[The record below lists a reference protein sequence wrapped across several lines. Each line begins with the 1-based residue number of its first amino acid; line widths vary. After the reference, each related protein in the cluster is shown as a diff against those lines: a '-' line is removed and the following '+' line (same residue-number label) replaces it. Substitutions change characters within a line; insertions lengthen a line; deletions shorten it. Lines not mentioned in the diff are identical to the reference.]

1 MNTSNVSSFTKAK
14 IIDIVSEYTT
24 EDLKQVSHS
33 DSLDSIG
40 IDSLSLVEIIFDLEE
55 AFDINIPSENELE
68 QQGFNLSS
76 LDDVVTLVESLVQQN
91 IQNKVDNNE

>member
-40 IDSLSLVEIIFDLEE
+40 IDSLSLVEIILDLEE

>member
-76 LDDVVTLVESLVQQN
+76 LDDVVILVESLVQQN

>member
-1 MNTSNVSSFTKAK
+1 MNTSNVSSLTKAK

-76 LDDVVTLVESLVQQN
+76 LDDVVILVESLVQQN

>member
-55 AFDINIPSENELE
+55 AFDINIPSEDELE

-76 LDDVVTLVESLVQQN
+76 LDDVVTLVENLVQQN